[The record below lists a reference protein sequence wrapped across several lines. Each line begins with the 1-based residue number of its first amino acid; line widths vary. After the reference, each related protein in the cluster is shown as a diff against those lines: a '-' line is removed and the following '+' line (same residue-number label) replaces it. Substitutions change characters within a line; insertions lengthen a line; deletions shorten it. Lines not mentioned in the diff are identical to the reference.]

1 MRIIKYDDDDR
12 LMVSPENYDDD
23 DDDDSAVMMIK
34 ILHLSRFSFHNCSNL
49 GSLSYSFSPNRQ
61 SDHNYDDKD
70 VDNNDVDD
78 NDDKDVDDNDDKDD
92 DYNHLIAETHD
103 GEGDGQS
110 ETACE
115 QHHSPDTILIRY
127 CNYTDQILSP
137 FWSDI
142 VSILIRCCHYIDP
155 IDPIG
160 SFSSYS

>member
-1 MRIIKYDDDDR
+1 MRIIKYDDDDG

-34 ILHLSRFSFHNCSNL
+34 ILHLSRFFFHKCSNL

-61 SDHNYDDKD
+61 SDHNY
-70 VDNNDVDD
+70 NHY
-78 NDDKDVDDNDDKDD
+78 DDKDVDDNDDKDD

-127 CNYTDQILSP
+127 CYYTDQILSP
-137 FWSDI
+137 F
-142 VSILIRCCHYIDP
+142 
-155 IDPIG
+155 
-160 SFSSYS
+160 